1 VPAGRRP
8 PSAASYCGF
17 SFGSASG
24 GLQMEKGPSL
34 GLGLASH
41 CAPAERGSMT
51 VGRQAQSVATFS
63 GAARDAAVD
72 LPM

>member
-34 GLGLASH
+34 GLGLAPH
-41 CAPAERGSMT
+41 YAPAERGSMT
-51 VGRQAQSVATFS
+51 VGRKAQSAATFR
-63 GAARDAAVD
+63 GATARGVAVVR
-72 LPM
+72 